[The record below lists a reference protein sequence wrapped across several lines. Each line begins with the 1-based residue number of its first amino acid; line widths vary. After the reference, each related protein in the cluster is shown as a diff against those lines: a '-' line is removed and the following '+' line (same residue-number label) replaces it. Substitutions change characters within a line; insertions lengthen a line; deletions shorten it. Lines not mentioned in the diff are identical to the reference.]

1 MNNKML
7 SVVIVGSGNVAEALA
22 VRLGASEGIALQ
34 QIYARNAE
42 RGSHIAR
49 LAGAAWSNDVLAEA
63 DIYLIA
69 VSDRAVEDVA
79 TSVPFPP
86 EALVAHTAGSVPLVA
101 IPKRAGGRGVFYP
114 LQSFSMGRHEAIE
127 GAPIFIEGDS
137 EATCARLRD
146 LAERMGLNADVADT
160 ERRRRLHLAGVFV
173 NNFVNHLYATAADI
187 VAGEGLD
194 FEILRPII
202 RETAAK
208 AIASANP
215 RSVQTGPAQ
224 RGDRATIERHMAM
237 LEDDDTKREIY
248 NYLTQSIW
256 ETSKKM

>member
-1 MNNKML
+1 ML
-7 SVVIVGSGNVAEALA
+7 RIVVVGSGNVAEALA
-22 VRLGASEGIALQ
+22 VRLATSEGVALQ

-49 LAGAAWSNDVLAEA
+49 LADTTWSDRVLAVA

-69 VSDRAVEDVA
+69 VSDRAVADVA
-79 TSVPFPP
+79 TSIPFPP
-86 EALVAHTAGSVPLVA
+86 EALVAHTAGSVPITA
-101 IPKRAGGRGVFYP
+101 IPERAGGRGVFYP
-114 LQSFSMGRHEAIE
+114 LQSFSAGRSEAIE
-127 GAPIFIEGDS
+127 EAPIFIEGDS
-137 EATCARLRD
+137 VATCDRLRD
-146 LAERMGLNADVADT
+146 LAGRMGLNADIADT

-173 NNFVNHLYATAADI
+173 NNFVNHLYATATDI
-187 VAGEGLD
+187 VAGEGLG
-194 FEILRPII
+194 FEVLKPII

-224 RGDRATIERHMAM
+224 RGDREVVERHLAM
-237 LEDDDTKREIY
+237 LVDDNTKRDIY